1 MLQELSFEHCSLNRS
16 KIICFICQAITATQQ
31 LRSTVANVFT
41 FLCDGFKA
49 DEDQDSDVESELMS
63 GGISKDPKKF
73 LLHFQNYLQA
83 VNQDYK

>member
-1 MLQELSFEHCSLNRS
+1 MLLLTVDFLH
-16 KIICFICQAITATQQ
+16 QAITATQQ
-31 LRSTVANVFT
+31 LRSTVTNVFS

-49 DEDQDSDVESELMS
+49 DEDQDTGMDSDQISS
-63 GGISKDPKKF
+63 GISKDPKKF